1 MDPKEPT
8 MKKLAWFGRVALCLL
23 GLGPAVWVI
32 TPSPAQNSPPEAV
45 LDTSPLTRQE
55 RAVLEYLRR
64 DWGKQYRIS
73 SIGLAA
79 EVIKAKL
86 SDDSRLR
93 LARFLD
99 ANRGAFPAVARH
111 GTATVA
117 LTPTEKLI
125 ARAILLREVRDK
137 SAANREDIARE
148 MGLSARSLVRPLG
161 VLQKLGAILPEG
173 EGGDVRYRVAARY
186 PRRPSYRI
194 DFYSHQ
200 VEVNGSDKFEVA

>member
-1 MDPKEPT
+1 
-8 MKKLAWFGRVALCLL
+8 MKKLAWFGCVALCLL
-23 GLGPAVWVI
+23 GLGAAVWVI
-32 TPSPAQNSPPEAV
+32 TPLPAQNSPLEVA

-55 RAVLEYLRR
+55 RVVLEYLRR
-64 DWGKQYRIS
+64 DWSKKYRIT

-79 EVIKAKL
+79 EVTKTKL

-93 LARFLD
+93 LARFLE
-99 ANRGAFPAVARH
+99 ANRGAFPATGRH
-111 GTATVA
+111 GTTTAA
-117 LTPTEKLI
+117 LTPTEKLM

-137 SAANREDIARE
+137 SAANAEDIARE
-148 MGLSARSLVRPLG
+148 MGLSARSLQRPLG
-161 VLQKLGAILPEG
+161 VLQKFGAILPEG
-173 EGGDVRYRVAARY
+173 EGEDVRYRVAARY